1 PSNPVHIEE
10 FERNEDGIIVIVS
23 ESYAGARAITID
35 VDPAATDMATLYLD
49 GVRLAELDSVDVM
62 TGYSPSSI
70 VVGTE
75 TELQARLAALELSA

>member
-1 PSNPVHIEE
+1 
-10 FERNEDGIIVIVS
+10 
-23 ESYAGARAITID
+23 
-35 VDPAATDMATLYLD
+35 MATLYLD